1 MDRVFFQI
9 LNGNCILYFMEAEDI
24 VILEWTFSPSD
35 YFEDLIQIK
44 RDDYEMVIDR
54 GKIEAKI
61 KPDVYEK
68 NANMREDLQ
77 RALNDRLLGVQLLTH
92 KSYELSKGSMY
103 RLHPDGR
110 KDVTL
115 FVESCEIVTL
125 VGAVD
130 LIIRDKNGNV
140 VSDSK
145 KDRIKRKK
153 ELAELVEKYRKKD
166 VTLSSIL
173 KSYQMSVNDPNNELV
188 HLYEIRDALS
198 KKFGSEGAARNAL
211 NISSTQWSRFGQLAN
226 NEPLKQGRHRGKFE
240 SLRDATEAELTE
252 ARNLA
257 RHLVE
262 AYLMY
267 LERMGVGV

>member
-1 MDRVFFQI
+1 
-9 LNGNCILYFMEAEDI
+9 MEAEDI

-35 YFEDLIQIK
+35 YFEDLIHIK

-54 GKIEAKI
+54 GKVEARI
-61 KPDVYEK
+61 KPEVYQK
-68 NANMREDLQ
+68 NANMREDLHH
-77 RALNDRLLGVQLLTH
+77 ALNDRFLGVQLLTR
-92 KSYELSKGSMY
+92 KTYELSKACMY
-103 RLHPDGR
+103 RLHSDGR

-115 FVESCEIVTL
+115 CVESCEIVSF

-130 LIIRDKNGNV
+130 LIVRDKDGNV

-145 KDRIKRKK
+145 KERIKKKK

-166 VTLSSIL
+166 ATLSSLL
-173 KSYQMSVNDPNNELV
+173 KSHQMSVNDPNNELV

-198 KKFGSEGAARNAL
+198 KKFGGESAAHDAL

-240 SLRDATEAELTE
+240 SLRDATEAELME
-252 ARNLA
+252 ARNFA

-262 AYLMY
+262 SYLMY
-267 LERMGVGV
+267 LEGMGVRYKRH

>member
-1 MDRVFFQI
+1 
-9 LNGNCILYFMEAEDI
+9 METADI
-24 VILEWTFSPSD
+24 VVLEWTFSPSD
-35 YFEDLIQIK
+35 YFEDLVHIK
-44 RDDYEMVIDR
+44 RDDYEMVIDS
-54 GKIEAKI
+54 GKVEAKI
-61 KPDVYEK
+61 KPDVYQK
-68 NANMREDLQ
+68 NAKMREDLH
-77 RALNDRLLGVQLLTH
+77 RALNDRFLGVQLLTH
-92 KSYELSKGSMY
+92 KSYQLSKASMY

-115 FVESCEIVTL
+115 FVESCEIVSL
-125 VGAVD
+125 VGGVD
-130 LIIRDKNGNV
+130 LIVRDKNGNV

-145 KDRIKRKK
+145 KDRIKKKK

-166 VTLSSIL
+166 ATLSSLL

-198 KKFGSEGAARNAL
+198 KKFGGESAARDAL

-240 SLRDATEAELTE
+240 SLRDATEAELME
-252 ARNLA
+252 ARNFA

-262 AYLMY
+262 SYLMY
-267 LERMGVGV
+267 LKRMEAGSKRN